1 SAKLPAWPGSI
12 SWRLS
17 IQAMKAKAYPH
28 IKRRR
33 SILGGIPVVAGTRTP
48 VRAIAGYYQMG
59 MNADEI
65 SQSLPH
71 LSLAQVHAAL
81 AYYFDHQ
88 KEIDRD
94 IARSNDIAYWKRHAE
109 KLAKQPA

>member
-1 SAKLPAWPGSI
+1 MRP
-12 SWRLS
+12 
-17 IQAMKAKAYPH
+17 KAYPH
-28 IKRRR
+28 IVRRR
-33 SILGGIPVVAGTRTP
+33 SVLGGIPVVVGTRTP

-65 SQSLPH
+65 LESLPH
-71 LSLAQVHAAL
+71 LTLAQLHAAL

-94 IARSNDIAYWKRHAE
+94 LSRTTDLEYWK
-109 KLAKQPA
+109 KQARKFVTQPV

>member
-1 SAKLPAWPGSI
+1 M
-12 SWRLS
+12 R
-17 IQAMKAKAYPH
+17 AKAYPH
-28 IKRRR
+28 IARHR
-33 SILGGIPVVAGTRTP
+33 SILGGIPVVAATRTP

-65 SQSLPH
+65 LQSLPH
-71 LSLAQVHAAL
+71 LTLAQLHAAL

-94 IARSNDIAYWKRHAE
+94 LSRSNDVDYWK
-109 KLAKQPA
+109 KQAGSSSRKRPDAQ